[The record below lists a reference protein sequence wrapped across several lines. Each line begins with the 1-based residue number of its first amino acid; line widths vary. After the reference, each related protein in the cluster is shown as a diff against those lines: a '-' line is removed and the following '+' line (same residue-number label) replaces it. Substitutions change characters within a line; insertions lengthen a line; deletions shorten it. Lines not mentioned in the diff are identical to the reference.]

1 MDYAWRGKKL
11 ELDCAGGCGEGVR
24 VEGPGGDNEGKE
36 SRQGLDTVKA
46 ASSSRTEVQ
55 AKILRKEKER
65 KGEEERG
72 GGT

>member
-1 MDYAWRGKKL
+1 M
-11 ELDCAGGCGEGVR
+11 R
-24 VEGPGGDNEGKE
+24 VEGPGGDIEGKE

-65 KGEEERG
+65 KGEEKRG

>member
-1 MDYAWRGKKL
+1 MNLTAREDVRIEEAGVGGRGEVTTREK
-11 ELDCAGGCGEGVR
+11 R
-24 VEGPGGDNEGKE
+24 